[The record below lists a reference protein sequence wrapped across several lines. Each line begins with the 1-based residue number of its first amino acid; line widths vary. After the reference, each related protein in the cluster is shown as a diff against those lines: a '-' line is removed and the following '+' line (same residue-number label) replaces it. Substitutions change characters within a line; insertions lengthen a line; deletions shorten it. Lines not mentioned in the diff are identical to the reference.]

1 MTDRVF
7 RNADATAFGDR
18 RSDRQ
23 ITGDRQRASRQR
35 AAGTN
40 DTCCLCLR
48 YSCLPARSEALDV
61 SKLQLN
67 ISLYPWFRAASDG
80 HAWITVFFLYMSQ
93 SLPLDQVIE
102 LSAVYYLSVF
112 LLEVPSGYFSDRI
125 GRRRTLLIA
134 ATALIAS
141 YCCFIFGAGFGWFAA
156 GQFLLAMGIA
166 MQSGTDTAFH
176 YDSLKALGRD
186 SEYAEREAKA
196 EQWGMVMLAIATL
209 SGGILGLIDLRLAY
223 VFSLFSATVMV
234 LLAWRFV
241 EPVHADESNAIP
253 QSFARVV
260 WDCCLRLRDPVLGW
274 VFAVVIVLY
283 AMAHIVYEFYQPY
296 ITVLQLPLLEAS
308 AYAPLI
314 SGVVISVSMFGG
326 AIGAR
331 ASMAWQMK
339 LGLTGVLAVAMLL
352 QLGIV
357 AAMAVAV
364 SPAVLALVCLRNFP
378 MSLVHAP
385 VRAAIAP
392 RIERRQ
398 RATYLSIQGLAERL
412 FFALLLLLLA
422 SGLQRGAPIAES
434 TLMSILTVTLGIG
447 LASAIVLFAC
457 SGRIRRALSGEPTG
471 D

>member
-1 MTDRVF
+1 MS
-7 RNADATAFGDR
+7 N
-18 RSDRQ
+18 
-23 ITGDRQRASRQR
+23 
-35 AAGTN
+35 
-40 DTCCLCLR
+40 
-48 YSCLPARSEALDV
+48 
-61 SKLQLN
+61 LQLN
-67 ISLYPWFRAASDG
+67 IGLYPWFRAASDG

-134 ATALIAS
+134 AAAFVAS
-141 YCCFIFGAGFGWFAA
+141 YVCFIVGAGFWWFAA
-156 GQFLLAMGIA
+156 GQFLLATGMA

-176 YDSLKALGRD
+176 YDSLKALGREA
-186 SEYAEREAKA
+186 EYAQREAKA
-196 EQWGMVMLAIATL
+196 EQWGLTMLAIATL
-209 SGGILGLIDLRLAY
+209 SGGLLGMIDLRLAY
-223 VFSLFSATVMV
+223 VFSLLSASAMA

-241 EPVHADESNAIP
+241 EPVHADESTAIP
-253 QSFARVV
+253 QSFTRVV
-260 WDCCLRLRDPVLGW
+260 WGCCLRLRDPVLGW

-296 ITVLQLPLLEAS
+296 ITLLQLPALEAS

-314 SGVVISVSMFGG
+314 SGIVISVSMFGG

-331 ASMAWQMK
+331 ASIGWELK
-339 LGLTGVLAVAMLL
+339 LGLVGVLSVAMLI

-357 AAMAVAV
+357 AVMAIAV

-398 RATYLSIQGLAERL
+398 RATYLSLQGLAERF

-422 SGLQRGAPIAES
+422 SGLERGAPVAES
-434 TLMSILTVTLGIG
+434 TLISVLTLTLGIG
-447 LASAIVLFAC
+447 VGCAVVLFAFT
-457 SGRIRRALSGEPTG
+457 GKIRRTLVSEPSEN
-471 D
+471 

>member
-1 MTDRVF
+1 MSNLQ
-7 RNADATAFGDR
+7 RN
-18 RSDRQ
+18 
-23 ITGDRQRASRQR
+23 
-35 AAGTN
+35 
-40 DTCCLCLR
+40 
-48 YSCLPARSEALDV
+48 V
-61 SKLQLN
+61 V
-67 ISLYPWFRAASDG
+67 LYPWFRAASDG

-134 ATALIAS
+134 AAALISS
-141 YCCFIFGAGFGWFAA
+141 YGCFIVGAGYWWFAA

-176 YDSLKALGRD
+176 YDSLKALGREA
-186 SEYAEREAKA
+186 EYASREAKA
-196 EQWGMVMLAIATL
+196 EQWGLVMLAIATL
-209 SGGILGLIDLRLAY
+209 SGGVLGLLDLRLAY
-223 VFSLFSATVMV
+223 VFSLLSATAMAFLV
-234 LLAWRFV
+234 WRMV
-241 EPVHADESNAIP
+241 EPQHADESAAIP

-274 VFAVVIVLY
+274 VFLVVVLLY
-283 AMAHIVYEFYQPY
+283 AMAHIVYEFYQPF
-296 ITVLQLPLLEAS
+296 ITLMPLPLLEAS

-314 SGVVISVSMFGG
+314 SGIVISVSMFGG

-331 ASMAWQMK
+331 ASIAWQAK
-339 LGLTGVLAVAMLL
+339 LGLIGVLAVAMLI

-357 AAMAVAV
+357 AAMAIAV
-364 SPAVLALVCLRNFP
+364 SPLVLSLVCLRNFP

-398 RATYLSIQGLAERL
+398 RATYLSLQGLAERL
-412 FFALLLLLLA
+412 FFAVLLLMLA
-422 SGLQRGAPIAES
+422 RGLDPGAPIAES
-434 TLMSILTVTLGIG
+434 TLTSILTTTLWLGV
-447 LASAIVLFAC
+447 AIAVVLFAC
-457 SGRIRRALSGEPTG
+457 AGRIRRALNEPSARQ
-471 D
+471 

>member
-1 MTDRVF
+1 MSNLQ
-7 RNADATAFGDR
+7 RN
-18 RSDRQ
+18 
-23 ITGDRQRASRQR
+23 
-35 AAGTN
+35 
-40 DTCCLCLR
+40 
-48 YSCLPARSEALDV
+48 V
-61 SKLQLN
+61 V
-67 ISLYPWFRAASDG
+67 LYPWFRAASDG

-134 ATALIAS
+134 AAALISS
-141 YCCFIFGAGFGWFAA
+141 YGCFIVGAGYWWFAA

-176 YDSLKALGRD
+176 YDSLKALGREA
-186 SEYAEREAKA
+186 EYASREAKA
-196 EQWGMVMLAIATL
+196 EQWGLVMLAIATL
-209 SGGILGLIDLRLAY
+209 SGGVLGLLDLRLAY
-223 VFSLFSATVMV
+223 VFSLLSATAMAV
-234 LLAWRFV
+234 LVWRMV
-241 EPVHADESNAIP
+241 EPQHADESAAIP

-274 VFAVVIVLY
+274 VFLVVILLY

-296 ITVLQLPLLEAS
+296 ITLLQLPLLEAS

-314 SGVVISVSMFGG
+314 SGIVISVSMFGG

-331 ASMAWQMK
+331 ASIAWQAK
-339 LGLTGVLAVAMLL
+339 LGLIGVLAVAMLI

-357 AAMAVAV
+357 AAMAIAV
-364 SPAVLALVCLRNFP
+364 SPLVLSLVCLRNFP

-398 RATYLSIQGLAERL
+398 RATYLSLQGLAERL
-412 FFALLLLLLA
+412 FFAVLLLMLA
-422 SGLQRGAPIAES
+422 RGLDPGAPIAES
-434 TLMSILTVTLGIG
+434 TLTSILTATLWLGVVI
-447 LASAIVLFAC
+447 AVVLFAC
-457 SGRIRRALSGEPTG
+457 AGRIRRALNEPSARQ
-471 D
+471 